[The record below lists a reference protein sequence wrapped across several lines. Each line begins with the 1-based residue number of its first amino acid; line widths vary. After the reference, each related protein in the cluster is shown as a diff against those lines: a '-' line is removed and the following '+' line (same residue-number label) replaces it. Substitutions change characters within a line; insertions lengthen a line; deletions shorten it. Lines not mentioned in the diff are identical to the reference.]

1 MREDS
6 VLWFTEVEISSIKNF
21 QTGVNH
27 IFEPIPLNMFSII
40 LDKDTER
47 KPFQFTEE
55 TKLGEITDPIES
67 KIKMIHI
74 DFDRLEEI
82 VPFTEVI
89 LFCLWKLILGK

>member
-1 MREDS
+1 MG
-6 VLWFTEVEISSIKNF
+6 VSSIKNF

-27 IFEPIPLNMFSII
+27 TFEPIPLNMFRII

-47 KPFQFTEE
+47 KPFQFTKE

-82 VPFTEVI
+82 VPFTKVI